1 MAALVGLLILAAALV
16 ILWVVLSLPVYAAA
30 RLVTSGRATFGQA
43 MWATL
48 GGGIVFVV
56 VLAVVSFLLGA
67 LIGRAGGAVALLLAF
82 LSWLALYRS
91 IFRVGW
97 AGALAIAALAAVVA
111 FLLAV
116 ALVALTGASLP
127 VHQLY

>member
-1 MAALVGLLILAAALV
+1 MAALMDLVILAVGLV

-56 VLAVVSFLLGA
+56 VLAVVSFFLGA
-67 LIGRAGGAVALLLAF
+67 LIGRTGGAFALLLAF

-97 AGALAIAALAAVVA
+97 MGALAIAVLAAIVA
-111 FLLAV
+111 FVLAV
-116 ALVALTGASLP
+116 VLVALTGASLP
-127 VHQLY
+127 IHQLY